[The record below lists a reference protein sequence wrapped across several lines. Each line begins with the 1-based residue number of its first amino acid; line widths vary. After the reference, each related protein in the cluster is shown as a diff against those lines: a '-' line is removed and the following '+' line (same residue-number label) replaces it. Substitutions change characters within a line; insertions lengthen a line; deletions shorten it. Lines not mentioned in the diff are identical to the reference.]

1 MKLSHAGNISFSQI
15 KNVVFDWGG
24 VITRIDYQTTINA
37 FSRLGVD
44 HFDNQYTQLHQSDLF
59 IQLEEGKIGPETFRQ
74 QLKKFIPKSVSDEQ
88 LDKAWSAMLLDTP
101 AENIEILRGAKRNY
115 RIFLLSNTNEIHVQ
129 HYNAVLKRKF
139 GINGFVELF
148 EKIYYSHITGIR
160 KPDRRIFELIS
171 KENEIVPQETLFID
185 DTLPHIETAAA
196 LGWQTFHLKTP
207 YTLKDLFDNG
217 TNKN

>member
-24 VITRIDYQTTINA
+24 VITRIDYQKTIEA
-37 FSRLGVD
+37 FGRLGVD
-44 HFDNQYTQLHQSDLF
+44 HFENQYTQLHQSVLF
-59 IQLEEGKIGPETFRQ
+59 IQLEEGKIRADVFRQ
-74 QLKKFIPKSVSDEQ
+74 RLKKFIPKSVSDEQ
-88 LDKAWSAMLLDTP
+88 LDKAWSAMLLETP
-101 AENIEILRGAKRNY
+101 AENIEILKGAKRNY
-115 RIFLLSNTNEIHVQ
+115 RTFLLSNTNKIHVQ

-139 GINGFVELF
+139 GITGFVELF
-148 EKIYYSHITGIR
+148 EKIYYSHMTGIR

-171 KENEIVPQETLFID
+171 KENEIVPEETLFID

-207 YTLKDLFDNG
+207 YTLKDLFDND